1 MPKLK
6 GTLVDPGSVLA
17 GSIAANRG
25 FVVTIWDGPAETYA
39 VPTNDVR
46 EVVRW
51 ADKKSKGRAYEIF
64 ANVKTTG
71 QPESVR
77 ISGFDPTDP
86 DNL

>member
-1 MPKLK
+1 MPKVK
-6 GTLVDPGSVLA
+6 GTLVDPRSVLT
-17 GSIAANRG
+17 GSIADNQG
-25 FVVTIWDGPAETYA
+25 FVVTIWDGPAETYT

-46 EVVRW
+46 EVVVW
-51 ADKKSKGRAYEIF
+51 ADKESNGRAYEIF

-71 QPESVR
+71 QRELVR